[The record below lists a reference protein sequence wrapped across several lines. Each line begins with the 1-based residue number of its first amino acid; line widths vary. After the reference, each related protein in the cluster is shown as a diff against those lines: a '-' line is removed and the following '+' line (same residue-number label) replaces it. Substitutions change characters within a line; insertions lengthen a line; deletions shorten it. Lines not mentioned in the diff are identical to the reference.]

1 MAMKRREKASFVRTV
16 LRLTGHRLTAF
27 CAGFVVLTLV
37 NVLAPATVLA
47 ATVSYTVDGWGPTQ
61 YPGPVTPPAN
71 APWGPNGYPGDTLEL
86 LTYTGTLDLTP
97 GSYTQKLNTL
107 AWKIDYTYAGTAT
120 DPDAWSDLL
129 FSVDAMR
136 NISFGAVHGSLSQTG
151 SLEVLWDNDYLTLNA
166 GPMISLFV
174 QGQSVDITPLGLVRT
189 GGVNVVPGSNPWVQP
204 SYDVMVR
211 FDVSAPCEN
220 VVCTALD
227 QCHDTGTCDP
237 LTGQCSNPAKPEGTP
252 CGDNNPCT
260 TNDAC
265 DGAGLCV
272 GGPAP
277 NCDDGN
283 ACTDDSC
290 NPTALSVTAGY
301 RPHDADLIGV
311 RFRSLGNTGADE
323 LYLGVPDLGVQGNRT
338 ARNFGYCPWGASN
351 AITFTFDK
359 AADNLVATVDTGAP
373 GCSFSL
379 TYPGLTASLATR
391 KPGFLLS
398 EMNIMQMTVV
408 ARDANTTVSLQNV
421 MFNGTAA
428 LGTFTASN
436 PPSQWLDWMVTGPEF
451 NQSFTMTATLNLTG
465 AFGGSQELS
474 KAEIKVGVDR
484 TLKPSGC
491 ETTFTT
497 SGTPCGDSS
506 SGPCD
511 NADTCDGAGACQ
523 TNHVADGTN
532 CGDAGGACINQDTCL
547 AGSCHDNGFK
557 SAATPCTGASQ
568 GGACDNDAADHC
580 LGTANTCVDAFKPSS
595 TVCRAAAGQCDVAE
609 NCAGSSANCPADAK
623 KPAGTACDSFADTCS
638 LADTCDSYGV
648 CQNTG
653 GGGDTDGD
661 GVCEADDNCP
671 TVANANQYDTNEDG
685 VGDACDSHFA
695 ANALIVWEVRLKAD
709 SSTQTDNGSI
719 RVKARVIANPPLD
732 VFPVAVDDGGVTI
745 KVEGAGL
752 AGPETTTFKGDQCTG
767 RATPKGLRVTCVV
780 KDGHTT
786 VQKLVLSPANFYAN
800 QYNLNLVASRR
811 NFPPPL
817 TKKYVT
823 VKMLTSAYDYRDG
836 IGYDADVTE
845 QELSPWCKV
854 QGSGALKT
862 RCYEKGARQ

>member
-1 MAMKRREKASFVRTV
+1 
-16 LRLTGHRLTAF
+16 
-27 CAGFVVLTLV
+27 
-37 NVLAPATVLA
+37 
-47 ATVSYTVDGWGPTQ
+47 
-61 YPGPVTPPAN
+61 
-71 APWGPNGYPGDTLEL
+71 
-86 LTYTGTLDLTP
+86 
-97 GSYTQKLNTL
+97 
-107 AWKIDYTYAGTAT
+107 
-120 DPDAWSDLL
+120 
-129 FSVDAMR
+129 
-136 NISFGAVHGSLSQTG
+136 
-151 SLEVLWDNDYLTLNA
+151 
-166 GPMISLFV
+166 
-174 QGQSVDITPLGLVRT
+174 
-189 GGVNVVPGSNPWVQP
+189 
-204 SYDVMVR
+204 
-211 FDVSAPCEN
+211 
-220 VVCTALD
+220 
-227 QCHDTGTCDP
+227 
-237 LTGQCSNPAKPEGTP
+237 
-252 CGDNNPCT
+252 
-260 TNDAC
+260 
-265 DGAGLCV
+265 
-272 GGPAP
+272 
-277 NCDDGN
+277 
-283 ACTDDSC
+283 
-290 NPTALSVTAGY
+290 
-301 RPHDADLIGV
+301 
-311 RFRSLGNTGADE
+311 
-323 LYLGVPDLGVQGNRT
+323 
-338 ARNFGYCPWGASN
+338 
-351 AITFTFDK
+351 
-359 AADNLVATVDTGAP
+359 
-373 GCSFSL
+373 
-379 TYPGLTASLATR
+379 
-391 KPGFLLS
+391 
-398 EMNIMQMTVV
+398 MNIMQITVV
-408 ARDANTTVSLQNV
+408 ARHASTTVSLQNV
-421 MFNGTAA
+421 MLNGTAVP
-428 LGTFTASN
+428 GPFTASN
-436 PPSQWLDWMVTGPEF
+436 PPGQWLDWMVTGLEF

-465 AFGGSQELS
+465 TFVGGNELS

-491 ETTFTT
+491 ETTFTMP
-497 SGTPCGDSS
+497 GTPCGDSS

-511 NADTCDGAGACQ
+511 NPDTCDGAGACQ

-580 LGTANTCVDAFKPSS
+580 LGTANTCVDVFLPSS
-595 TVCRAAAGQCDVAE
+595 TVCRASAGQCDVEEQCPGTSGACPADGFASSSVHCTGTSQGALCDNDAADHCTGTSPTACVDAFKAAGVTCRAAAGQCDVAE
-609 NCAGSSANCPADAK
+609 SCTGSSANCPADAK
-623 KPAGTACDSFADTCS
+623 KPAGAACDSFADTCS
-638 LADTCDSYGV
+638 LADACDGSGV
-648 CQNTG
+648 CLNTG

-661 GVCEADDNCP
+661 GVCDADDNCP

-752 AGPETTTFKGDQCTG
+752 AGPETTTFTGDQCTG
-767 RATPKGLRVTCVV
+767 RATPAGLRVTCVV

-786 VQKLVLSPANFYAN
+786 VQKLVLWPATFYAN
-800 QYNLNLVASRR
+800 QYNLKLVASRR